1 MVPLS
6 LLGIRAPRSGDLST
20 RQNPAAAGQA
30 VLSYVQYRTLG
41 PLLPDQYDDT
51 VLRRWGVDLRVG
63 SPVVSLA
70 AYVPGSDKDVIAD
83 KQKEAAANRNPN
95 RNRNGHRPLGG
106 HLHAPIRVRL
116 WLDPQLQ
123 VLGARAN
130 PQCVYWREGRWSRAG
145 CQTEVPSQMQMAS
158 AWRGGARM
166 PVLIN
171 CTCSHLST
179 FAVLV
184 DVVDLDVSWF
194 NSQCTFSLRYF
205 FFFNKI

>member
-6 LLGIRAPRSGDLST
+6 LLGIRAAGLGETSS
-20 RQNPAAAGQA
+20 RQSPAAVGQA

-41 PLLPDQYDDT
+41 PLLPDHYDDT
-51 VLRRWGVDLRVG
+51 VSRRWGVDLRVG

-70 AYVPGSDKDVIAD
+70 AYVPGSDKESEKDRDRD
-83 KQKEAAANRNPN
+83 KAAY
-95 RNRNGHRPLGG
+95 RPLGG
-106 HLHAPIRVRL
+106 HLHAPVRVRL

-123 VLGARAN
+123 ALGSRAN
-130 PQCVYWREGRWSRAG
+130 PQCVYWREGQWSRAG
-145 CQTEVPSQMQMAS
+145 CQTEVQQTTT
-158 AWRGGARM
+158 WRGGARL

-184 DVVDLDVSWF
+184 DVVDMDVSKVQIKSGWK
-194 NSQCTFSLRYF
+194 
-205 FFFNKI
+205 NKCSSTLSNFTDIMCFI